1 MIASISASGGVFVP
15 APKTR
20 SVAAKRSFYWL
31 KTPDISSETKKLINN
46 NSCGE
51 AWSEIYSS
59 LRQQERTG
67 STAEKAV
74 ALFGRL
80 LCGIRQMASNA
91 GVTPVTMRRQVRRL
105 AALGLIR
112 IEEQLPTL
120 RHDPATGRIISRIA
134 GRRPKR
140 TVIILTLNESHMRPS
155 RPKKCDILEDRFEPI
170 GENSEDSFEPISEDS
185 FEPTSESSKNLITE
199 QNSKMNFEQPPSGD
213 ADGVSTPSAAAEEPT
228 FGWAKAPQRADP
240 PKNVKPKDKYAEPD
254 RPCRPWTDDSAER
267 FKRTTQRLKDEQ
279 AARDAEDSLNASTRM
294 AQMSGVL

>member
-1 MIASISASGGVFVP
+1 M
-15 APKTR
+15 
-20 SVAAKRSFYWL
+20 VAAKRSFYWFR
-31 KTPDISSETKKLINN
+31 TPDISSETKKLINKN
-46 NSCGE
+46 RCGV
-51 AWSEIYSS
+51 AWSEINAS

-80 LCGIRQMASNA
+80 LCGIREMAANA

-105 AALGLIR
+105 AVLGLIR

-120 RHDPATGRIISRIA
+120 RLDPATGRIISRIA

-140 TVIILTLNESHMRPS
+140 TVIVLTLNESHMRPS
-155 RPKKCDILEDRFEPI
+155 KPKKCDILEDRFEAT

-185 FEPTSESSKNLITE
+185 FEPTSESSKKLNT
-199 QNSKMNFEQPPSGD
+199 EQPPSGD

-228 FGWAKAPQRADP
+228 FGWAKVAPTAARP
-240 PKNVKPKDKYAEPD
+240 PVDRPPTKPRYVEPD

-267 FKRTTQRLKDEQ
+267 FRLTRQRLADDQ
-279 AARDAEDSLNASTRM
+279 SRRDAEDLLAKGGLLAQTSTIDGRRIEVGQNAVRDCD
-294 AQMSGVL
+294 

>member
-20 SVAAKRSFYWL
+20 SVAAKSSFYWFR
-31 KTPDISSETKKLINN
+31 TPDISSETKKLINKN
-46 NSCGE
+46 RCGV
-51 AWSEIYSS
+51 AWSEINAS
-59 LRQQERTG
+59 LRQQERKG

-80 LCGIRQMASNA
+80 LCGIREMAANA
-91 GVTPVTMRRQVRRL
+91 GVTHTTMRRQVRRL
-105 AALGLIR
+105 AVLGLIK

-134 GRRPKR
+134 GRRPKP
-140 TVIILTLNESHMRPS
+140 TVIILTLNESHMRPNG
-155 RPKKCDILEDRFEPI
+155 PKKCDILEDRFEPI
-170 GENSEDSFEPISEDS
+170 GENSEDR
-185 FEPTSESSKNLITE
+185 FEPTSEDR
-199 QNSKMNFEQPPSGD
+199 FEPTSERCKELNTDQPPSGD

-228 FGWAKAPQRADP
+228 FGWATVAPAAARP
-240 PKNVKPKDKYAEPD
+240 PVDHPPTKPRYVEPD

>member
-20 SVAAKRSFYWL
+20 SVAAKSSFYWFR
-31 KTPDISSETKKLINN
+31 TPDISSETKKLINKN
-46 NSCGE
+46 RCGV
-51 AWSEIYSS
+51 AWSEINAS
-59 LRQQERTG
+59 LRQQERKG

-80 LCGIRQMASNA
+80 LCGIREMAANA
-91 GVTPVTMRRQVRRL
+91 GVTHTTMRRQVRRL
-105 AALGLIR
+105 AVLGLIK

-134 GRRPKR
+134 GRRPKP
-140 TVIILTLNESHMRPS
+140 TVIILTLNESHMRPNG
-155 RPKKCDILEDRFEPI
+155 PKKCDILEDRFEPI
-170 GENSEDSFEPISEDS
+170 GENSEDR
-185 FEPTSESSKNLITE
+185 FEPTSEDR
-199 QNSKMNFEQPPSGD
+199 FEPTSERCKELNTDQPPSGD

-228 FGWAKAPQRADP
+228 FGWAKVAPTAARP
-240 PKNVKPKDKYAEPD
+240 PVDHPPTKPRYAEPD

-267 FKRTTQRLKDEQ
+267 FRRTTQRLKDEQ
-279 AARDAEDSLNASTRM
+279 AARDAEDSLNASKRM

>member
-1 MIASISASGGVFVP
+1 M
-15 APKTR
+15 
-20 SVAAKRSFYWL
+20 VAAKRSFYWFR
-31 KTPDISSETKKLINN
+31 TPDISSETKKLINKN
-46 NSCGE
+46 RCGV
-51 AWSEIYSS
+51 AWSEINAS

-67 STAEKAV
+67 STAAKAV

-80 LCGIRQMASNA
+80 VCGIREMAANA

-140 TVIILTLNESHMRPS
+140 TVIVLTLNESHMRPS
-155 RPKKCDILEDRFEPI
+155 RPKKCDILEDRFEAT
-170 GENSEDSFEPISEDS
+170 GENSEDRFEATSEDR
-185 FEPTSESSKNLITE
+185 FGATSESSKNLIT
-199 QNSKMNFEQPPSGD
+199 EQPPSGD

-228 FGWAKAPQRADP
+228 FGWATVAPAAARP
-240 PKNVKPKDKYAEPD
+240 PVDHPPTKPRYVEPD

-267 FKRTTQRLKDEQ
+267 FRLTRQRLMDDQ
-279 AARDAEDSLNASTRM
+279 NRRDAEDLLAKGGLLAQTSTIDGRRID
-294 AQMSGVL
+294 SGRDAVRDCD

>member
-1 MIASISASGGVFVP
+1 M
-15 APKTR
+15 
-20 SVAAKRSFYWL
+20 VAAKRSFYWFR
-31 KTPDISSETKKLINN
+31 TPDISSETKKLINKN
-46 NSCGE
+46 RCGV
-51 AWSEIYSS
+51 AWSEINAS

-67 STAEKAV
+67 STAAKAV

-80 LCGIRQMASNA
+80 VCGIREMAANA

-140 TVIILTLNESHMRPS
+140 TVIVLTLNESHMRPS
-155 RPKKCDILEDRFEPI
+155 RPKKCDILEDRFEAT
-170 GENSEDSFEPISEDS
+170 GENSEDRFEATSEDR
-185 FEPTSESSKNLITE
+185 FGATSESSKNLIT
-199 QNSKMNFEQPPSGD
+199 EQPPSGD

-228 FGWAKAPQRADP
+228 FGWATVAPAAARP
-240 PKNVKPKDKYAEPD
+240 PVDQPPTKPRYVEPD

-267 FKRTTQRLKDEQ
+267 FRLTRQRLMDDQ
-279 AARDAEDSLNASTRM
+279 NRRDAEDLLAKGGLLAQTSTIDGRRID
-294 AQMSGVL
+294 SGRDAVRDCD